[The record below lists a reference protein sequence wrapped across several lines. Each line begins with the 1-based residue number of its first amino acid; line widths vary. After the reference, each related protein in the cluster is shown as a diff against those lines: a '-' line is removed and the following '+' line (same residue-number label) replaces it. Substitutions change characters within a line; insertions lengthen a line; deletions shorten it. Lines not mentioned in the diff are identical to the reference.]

1 MWFVV
6 RYELAQQLQQQPSS
20 SDMQPAAVVAAES
33 QGMLEVVGD
42 GQQVE
47 LSAPLVEDSLQ
58 DTGKERI
65 SFNYL
70 TLRCRV

>member
-33 QGMLEVVGD
+33 QSMLEVVED
-42 GQQVE
+42 GQQVA
-47 LSAPLVEDSLQ
+47 LSTPLGEDTLQ
-58 DTGKERI
+58 DTGKEHI
-65 SFNYL
+65 SA
-70 TLRCRV
+70 T